1 MRYFITALRTLRN
14 YLPSEKSVDKGNLVE
29 VGKSADFKEGRMRVV
44 DFNGDSVILTR
55 YQGKVCAVIN
65 KCAHLAVA
73 LDSGTLK
80 DGVITCPLHNSK
92 FDVCTGENLDWVTG
106 VAGVRV
112 PKWTSELIALGQ
124 EPRGIRS
131 YTVVEENDAV
141 FIQA

>member
-1 MRYFITALRTLRN
+1 MRYFIATLRTLRN
-14 YLPSEKSVDKGNLVE
+14 YLPSEKNIDKGGLVE
-29 VGKSADFKEGRMRVV
+29 VGKSIDFKEGVKRLIE
-44 DFNGDSVILTR
+44 FNGDNIIMTR

-92 FDVCTGENLDWVTG
+92 FDVCTGENLDWVPG

-112 PKWTSELIALGQ
+112 PRWTSELIALGQ

-131 YTVVEENDAV
+131 YTVVEEDGIV

>member
-1 MRYFITALRTLRN
+1 MRYFIAALRTLRN
-14 YLPSEKSVDKGNLVE
+14 YLPTEKTTNQGDLVE
-29 VGKSADFKEGRMRVV
+29 VGKTEDFKEGRMRLV
-44 DFNGDSVILTR
+44 DFNGDNIIMTR

-92 FDVCTGENLDWVTG
+92 FDVCTGENLDWVPG

-112 PKWTSELIALGQ
+112 PRWTSELIALGQ

-131 YTVVEENDAV
+131 YTVVEENGSV

>member
-1 MRYFITALRTLRN
+1 MRYFIAALRTLRN
-14 YLPSEKSVDKGNLVE
+14 YLPSEKNIGKGGLVE
-29 VGKSADFKEGRMRVV
+29 VGKSIDFKEGVKRLIE
-44 DFNGDSVILTR
+44 FNGDNIIMTR

-92 FDVCTGENLDWVTG
+92 FDVCTGENLDWVPG

-112 PKWTSELIALGQ
+112 PRWTSELIALGQ

-131 YTVVEENDAV
+131 YTVVEEDGIV

>member
-1 MRYFITALRTLRN
+1 MRYFIAALRTLRN
-14 YLPSEKSVDKGNLVE
+14 YLPSEKNIDKGGLVE
-29 VGKSADFKEGRMRVV
+29 VGKSIDFKEGVKRLIE
-44 DFNGDSVILTR
+44 FNGDNIIMTR

-92 FDVCTGENLDWVTG
+92 FDVCTGENLDWVPG

-112 PKWTSELIALGQ
+112 PRWASELIALGQ

-131 YTVVEENDAV
+131 YTVLEEDGIV